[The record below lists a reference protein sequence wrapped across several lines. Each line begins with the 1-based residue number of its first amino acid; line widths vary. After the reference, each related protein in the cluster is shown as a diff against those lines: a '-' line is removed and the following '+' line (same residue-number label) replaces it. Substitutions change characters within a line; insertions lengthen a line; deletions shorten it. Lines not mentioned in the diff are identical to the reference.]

1 LKPANWSRRLSAGTL
16 IAAGTAGSMVLLSAV
31 APAGAVTGPS
41 GPGSGD
47 VVVPQGITAAS
58 LHGTRISAAPASTRL
73 TVSFVLKLRNVN
85 ELKSDVEGGMK
96 HGFLSVKRFS
106 GRYGQTHANIVALE
120 RYLKNHGIK
129 STTYADGLDIHTTGT
144 AGDYTAALGTPES
157 LYRLKAV
164 PAHGNQ
170 AARPA
175 MVVHGTT
182 SPALLPARFGKF
194 VFAVLGLTN
203 YPVQA
208 SNAVHTPLA
217 TQKANGH
224 AVQLGNRTPGN
235 FASQYGLN
243 ALYKKGARGQGETLG
258 IITFANFRPSD
269 ATHFWNTT
277 IKIKTKA
284 RRIKQDN
291 VDGGPG
297 RPSANSGSGE
307 TTLDVEQSGALAPQ
321 ANIIVYQAPNSD
333 FGAADAWF
341 TAASQNKAA
350 SVSTSWGE
358 SEILNEAI
366 GADGLE
372 AATYGGIFDE
382 AGLEMAAQ
390 GQSTFDASGDLGAY
404 DDAGDVNPSNGNPT
418 PYTELSVDNP
428 ANSPWITAGGG
439 TTNSGQIPIAD
450 SQQQVSLINIPKQRA
465 WGWDYLW
472 PFFATISFI
481 TGDDTEGS
489 FASDPNWTAGGGGG
503 YSTVEPRPTYQNAVP
518 GVGNFRAVPYLTPTT
533 GVTYNTASAC
543 ALPMPITP
551 QTGLPCLPTAWTSWA
566 DGDSGVVPP
575 PAVITGS
582 ATGRAVPDL
591 AADADPDTGYKL
603 YYSGQNP
610 RLESGWGGTSFVAP
624 QLNGSAAVIDSF
636 LHHRTGFWNPA
647 IYRFATKSYT
657 PFSPINASGAS
668 NDNLFYTGTAGTK
681 YNPGTGLGTPNL
693 GKLALDFRDHG

>member
-1 LKPANWSRRLSAGTL
+1 MKPANWSRRLSAGTL

-41 GPGSGD
+41 GPGSGE

-106 GRYGQTHANIVALE
+106 SRYGQTHANIVALE

-224 AVQLGNRTPGN
+224 AQSSSATGPQATSL
-235 FASQYGLN
+235 ASTASTRCTRR
-243 ALYKKGARGQGETLG
+243 ALRGQGETLG

-277 IKIKTKA
+277 LKIKTKA

-321 ANIIVYQAPNSD
+321 ASIIVYQAPNSD

-390 GQSTFDASGDLGAY
+390 GQSAFDASGDLGAY
-404 DDAGDVNPSNGNPT
+404 DDAEDVNPSNGNPT

-428 ANSPWITAGGG
+428 ANSPWVTAAGG

-450 SQQQVSLINIPKQRA
+450 SQN
-465 WGWDYLW
+465 
-472 PFFATISFI
+472 
-481 TGDDTEGS
+481 
-489 FASDPNWTAGGGGG
+489 AGLPHQHPEAAGL
-503 YSTVEPRPTYQNAVP
+503 
-518 GVGNFRAVPYLTPTT
+518 GVGLLVAVLRDHLLHHRRCDGGLVRVRPELDGWRRRRLQHRRDPAWLPEHRSRCRQFQRRAV
-533 GVTYNTASAC
+533 SD
-543 ALPMPITP
+543 
-551 QTGLPCLPTAWTSWA
+551 A
-566 DGDSGVVPP
+566 DHRSHLQHRQRLRV
-575 PAVITGS
+575 
-582 ATGRAVPDL
+582 
-591 AADADPDTGYKL
+591 ADADHATDRPAMPADSVDLVGVVAGRRPHRRRSSPAPPAAGPCPTSLPTRTRTPDT
-603 YYSGQNP
+603 SC
-610 RLESGWGGTSFVAP
+610 T
-624 QLNGSAAVIDSF
+624 
-636 LHHRTGFWNPA
+636 
-647 IYRFATKSYT
+647 
-657 PFSPINASGAS
+657 
-668 NDNLFYTGTAGTK
+668 TAGRTH
-681 YNPGTGLGTPNL
+681 GLSQAG
-693 GKLALDFRDHG
+693 AARASWRRS